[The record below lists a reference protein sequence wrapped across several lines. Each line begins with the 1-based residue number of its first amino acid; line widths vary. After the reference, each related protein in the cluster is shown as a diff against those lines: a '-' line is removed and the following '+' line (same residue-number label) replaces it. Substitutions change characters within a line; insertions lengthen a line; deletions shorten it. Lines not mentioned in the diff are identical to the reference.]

1 MAHLTRFLMQDHAR
15 IFRAFEAYGRD
26 PSSLPLALTVCA
38 ELEAH
43 ATIEEELVY
52 PILRDEIDS
61 READEAEQE
70 HDEAKDLIAQVQDLE
85 AGDPEL
91 RPLKGQ
97 LRKSVAEHI
106 DKEEATII
114 PQLQAHLLART
125 WDVGR
130 EAFRMRQELIAD
142 SPGRTPAAVR
152 YLANGGW

>member
-91 RPLKGQ
+91 RPLMGQ
-97 LRKSVAEHI
+97 LRKSVPSTSTR
-106 DKEEATII
+106 KRPRSSPSCRPTCW
-114 PQLQAHLLART
+114 PAH
-125 WDVGR
+125 G
-130 EAFRMRQELIAD
+130 M
-142 SPGRTPAAVR
+142 SAVR
-152 YLANGGW
+152 PSGCVRS